1 MTCHNEVAIFC
12 FEPPPFLVSA
22 GELGVIPPHC
32 LASFYPDCLPVWIHF
47 RDFHVRLTVAFTL
60 QAPLSCFPLH
70 PFGASSTVGCVSVSR
85 VLSLLILMGF
95 RGLRSLPVSLVR
107 FSC

>member
-1 MTCHNEVAIFC
+1 MICHNEVAIFC

-22 GELGVIPPHC
+22 GELGVIPPH
-32 LASFYPDCLPVWIHF
+32 
-47 RDFHVRLTVAFTL
+47 VAFTL

-70 PFGASSTVGCVSVSR
+70 PFGASSTVGCVSVSW